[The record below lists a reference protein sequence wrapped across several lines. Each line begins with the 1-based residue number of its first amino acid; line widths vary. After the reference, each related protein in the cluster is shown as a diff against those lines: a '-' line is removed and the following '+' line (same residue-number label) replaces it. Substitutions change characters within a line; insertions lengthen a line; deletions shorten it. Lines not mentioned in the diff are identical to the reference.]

1 MKLKQL
7 DGALCHH
14 HRVSLHNKPGSVL
27 LIGRVGQMKIEGGIY
42 GSKLLQVAI
51 SLTQQCAAVASP
63 LQQDV
68 LTQPTRREWNQ
79 IPQDSVATSH
89 NEGIFP
95 DVLTAASA
103 EGVARKW
110 MCLCVRYW

>member
-1 MKLKQL
+1 MKLNQL
-7 DGALCHH
+7 DGAICDH

-27 LIGRVGQMKIEGGIY
+27 LIERAGQMKIEGGIY
-42 GSKLLQVAI
+42 GSKLLQVAM
-51 SLTQQCAAVASP
+51 SLAQQCVAAPSP

-68 LTQPTRREWNQ
+68 LTQPTRRERNH

-89 NEGIFP
+89 SEGTFP

-103 EGVARKW
+103 GGVARIW
-110 MCLCVRYW
+110 LCFCVR